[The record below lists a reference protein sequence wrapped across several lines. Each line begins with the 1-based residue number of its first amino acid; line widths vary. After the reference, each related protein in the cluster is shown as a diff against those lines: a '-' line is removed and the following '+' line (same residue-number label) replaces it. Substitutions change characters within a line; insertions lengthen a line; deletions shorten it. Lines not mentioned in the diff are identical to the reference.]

1 MARFH
6 AIGVASLILRDWTLC
21 AGTGVMGWDAPITYL
36 RGAWGYTD
44 VDLERVGDHLT
55 EHQRRVVQQAHE
67 QSLYYR

>member
-1 MARFH
+1 
-6 AIGVASLILRDWTLC
+6 
-21 AGTGVMGWDAPITYL
+21 MGWDAPITYL